1 MDEEK
6 TNNRDLSDSKAGD
19 KNETRRELEQE
30 EANKKTEMTNGGGKV
45 EEENVEDDLQNDVAN
60 RSSSPLVT
68 DEVDNERYGDLTKY
82 NDEQSTKDHVKVY
95 IEMDNAD
102 DDDVSVTGSY
112 IERMYPNMG
121 LIDDEHELSKPRTTP
136 ESRLHRAQL
145 LVKTVVEHMAF
156 RIFTIL
162 LIIVE
167 FVLVIIDLSMNSD
180 GHIKHLDLASQII
193 IGYFVLELIARI
205 FYKGELFFHSWMDIL
220 DMIVVIATFVID
232 LVLSNT
238 SVPRLGVIGRGIR
251 ILRIVRGIYLISQ
264 QRKHLAVATRKIVS
278 QNKRRYVK
286 DGFDLDL
293 CYITERV
300 IAMSFPSSGVQSMY
314 RNNIRE
320 VSKFFEAKHKGHYKL
335 YNACS
340 ERDYDTSYFD
350 DRVERIYIDDHNV
363 PALREMLRFC
373 ESMHE
378 FLSEDPENV
387 VAIHCKGG
395 KGRTGTLICT
405 WLVECGQF
413 EEAQDSLDYFGDR
426 RTDLDHGKTFQG
438 VETPS
443 QSRYV
448 GYFGTVRGKLN
459 GVLPKER
466 FIRITS
472 VRIHA
477 IKGVG
482 LGNGRDFKM
491 EVWCHKKCVYRV
503 KFYKGENTTL
513 IHNVTEDYIE
523 VKLQNCPPLSE
534 DVKVRFLSKTT
545 NIPKV
550 YDNCAFYFWFHTAF
564 EEKSLYLPRDEIDNP
579 HKKKAQKVFRENF
592 SVQLTFENFK
602 AKGPK
607 IIIS

>member
-1 MDEEK
+1 MDTSSKDKSGLTDDKDSNAKEKVELLPENDKEEVP
-6 TNNRDLSDSKAGD
+6 D
-19 KNETRRELEQE
+19 KNENRRYSKDSRKYDE
-30 EANKKTEMTNGGGKV
+30 K
-45 EEENVEDDLQNDVAN
+45 VAN
-60 RSSSPLVT
+60 RETDKSNTPLVLE
-68 DEVDNERYGDLTKY
+68 DDSERYGDLTKY
-82 NDEQSTKDHVKVY
+82 NDEKPVSKDHIKVY
-95 IEMDNAD
+95 IETED
-102 DDDVSVTGSY
+102 DDTVSVTGSY

-121 LIDDEHELSKPRTTP
+121 LIDDEHELAKPRNNP

-145 LVKTVVEHMAF
+145 MVKCVVEHMAF
-156 RIFTIL
+156 RLFTIL

-167 FVLVIIDLSMNSD
+167 FVLVILDLAINSD

-193 IGYFVLELIARI
+193 IGYFVLELLARI

-220 DMIVVIATFVID
+220 DMIVVIATFVLD

-238 SVPRLGVIGRGIR
+238 SFPRLGVIGRGVR

-264 QRKHLAVATRKIVS
+264 QRKHLAIASRRIVS

-340 ERDYDTSYFD
+340 ERDYDVSYFD
-350 DRVERIYIDDHNV
+350 NRVERIYIDDHNV
-363 PALREMLRFC
+363 PTLKEMLRFC
-373 ESMHE
+373 ASMHE
-378 FLSEDPENV
+378 YLSEDPENV

-395 KGRTGTLICT
+395 KGRTGTLVCT
-405 WLVECGQF
+405 WLIECGQF
-413 EEAQDSLDYFGDR
+413 DEAQDCLDYFGDR
-426 RTDLDHGKTFQG
+426 RTDLDQGKTFQG

-443 QSRYV
+443 QSRFV
-448 GYFGTVRGKLN
+448 GYFSTVKN
-459 GVLPKER
+459 KYEGVLPKER

-472 VRIHA
+472 VRINA

-491 EVWCHKKCVYRV
+491 EVWCHRKCVYRV

-513 IHNVTEDYIE
+513 IHNVTDDYIE
-523 VKLQNCPPLSE
+523 VKLKNCPPLSE
-534 DVKVRFLSKTT
+534 DVKVRFLSKST
-545 NIPKV
+545 NIPSV
-550 YDNCAFYFWFHTAF
+550 YDNSAFYFWFHTAF
-564 EEKSLYLPRDEIDNP
+564 EGKSLFLPREEIDNP

-592 SVQLTFENFK
+592 SVQLEFEDIK